1 MSIIRKI
8 VAIIPVRMASTRFP
22 GKPLASIMGLPMVEH
37 VRRRVG
43 LCKDVSRVVVAT
55 CDVEIREAVKR
66 FGGEVVMTSD
76 KHERCTERVAEAAA
90 SLDADIVVNVQGDEP
105 LIMPHMIFELVK
117 PMLGTGACECANLVS
132 PITDDEESANPN
144 VVKTVFDLKKNI
156 LYFSREPIPSSK
168 KAKEHFKRY
177 KQLGIIAFSK
187 SMLLRY
193 VSLRMTPIEITE
205 SIDMMRLLEHGYSIK
220 AVVTEGASCGV
231 DTPEDLKKAEVLM
244 KKDIILKEYLRSI

>member
-1 MSIIRKI
+1 MSVIKKI
-8 VAIIPVRMASTRFP
+8 VAVIPVRMASTRFP
-22 GKPLASIMGLPMVEH
+22 GKPLAGIVGLPMVEH

-55 CDVEIREAVKR
+55 CDTKIKEVVER
-66 FGGEVVMTSD
+66 FGGEVIMTSD
-76 KHERCTERVAEAAA
+76 KHERCTERVAEAADK
-90 SLDADIVVNVQGDEP
+90 LDADIVVNVQGDEP
-105 LIMPHMIFELVK
+105 LIMPQMISELVG
-117 PMLGTGACECANLVS
+117 PMLGAGTCECTNLVS

-156 LYFSREPIPSSK
+156 LCFSREPIPSSK
-168 KAKEHFKRY
+168 KAKGRFRRY

-193 VSLRMTPIEITE
+193 VSLKMTPVETIE
-205 SIDMMRLLEHGYSIK
+205 SIDMMRLLEHGYPIK

-231 DTPEDLKKAEVLM
+231 DTPEDLKRAEGLM
-244 KKDIILKEYLRSI
+244 GKDGIVKEYLHQI